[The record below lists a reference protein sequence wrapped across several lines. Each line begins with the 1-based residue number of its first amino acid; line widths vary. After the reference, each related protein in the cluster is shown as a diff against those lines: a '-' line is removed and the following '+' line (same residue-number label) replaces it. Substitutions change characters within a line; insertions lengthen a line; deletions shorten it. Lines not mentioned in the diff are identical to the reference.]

1 SSWVRARAATVTT
14 ATAASHTHGTGEWP
28 ASRQV
33 EPINVLL
40 PEWWWPV
47 GQRSERAAWLG
58 RQGSWY
64 PGHASG
70 LTPPGPSATPAAVA
84 SESRGEPL
92 SAATVAYSKRKLS
105 RNIIDR
111 YLRERGDMMLVI
123 LHATVVQRS
132 YATKKR
138 FIFPPPCVYLLGDG
152 WQRKQEQL
160 LRAGESEQGA
170 HLCAFI
176 GMGNSD
182 QDMQQLDF
190 RGQNYCAA
198 RTLFVSNSDKRKH
211 FMLSVKLFHGNGEDV
226 GLFQSKRIKLISR
239 PSNSLNNAYLCISS
253 GTRVAILNQPGSY
266 AASRR
271 YLYVDGKNFHG
282 SSSQ

>member
-1 SSWVRARAATVTT
+1 MELGSGQPVDKSSPSTCYYQ
-14 ATAASHTHGTGEWP
+14 SGGGLSDNDP
-28 ASRQV
+28 S
-33 EPINVLL
+33 VLL
-40 PEWWWPV
+40 GSV
-47 GQRSERAAWLG
+47 AKG
-58 RQGSWY
+58 RGILAMPQGS
-64 PGHASG
+64 PHLG
-70 LTPPGPSATPAAVA
+70 LQPPQLQLPPSPVVSPVA
-84 SESRGEPL
+84 
-92 SAATVAYSKRKLS
+92 AATVAYSKRKLS

-132 YATKKR
+132 YATKKW

-152 WQRKQEQL
+152 WQRKREQL

-271 YLYVDGKNFHG
+271 YLHVDGKNFHG